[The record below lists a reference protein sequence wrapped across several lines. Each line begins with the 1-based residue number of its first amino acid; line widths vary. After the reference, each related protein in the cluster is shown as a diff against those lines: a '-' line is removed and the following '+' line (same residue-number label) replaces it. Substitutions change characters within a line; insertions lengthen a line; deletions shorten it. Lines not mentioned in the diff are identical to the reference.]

1 MVKMSPQEEGKIRQG
16 LSKYQNPDITRKHVL
31 SVLNHYKG
39 LECEIEPFVF
49 NDGSRKEL
57 FNLQGTIPVAYKGA
71 YYNIPICIW
80 LMDTHPNNAPMC
92 YVKPTADMNIKVSMF
107 VDHNGKIYLPYLH
120 DWVPHL
126 SNLLSL
132 IQIMI
137 VTFGE
142 QPPVYAK
149 PKVDTQ
155 TSTTPYPIQIPGKT
169 FMPIPGGGGNVSG
182 PGFPPYPQNSQYAG
196 GSNVYPPYPPTAS
209 SIFPYQGYGSY
220 SGGVSNY
227 PSQNYCG
234 SFPYPAVSQPSPTLP
249 GSISSGGSGT
259 ITEEHIRAS
268 LLSAV
273 EDKLRRRLNE
283 QFSQLQAE
291 LETLRRTQ
299 QELTSGSAHLSDLFD
314 KLKKEKAEL
323 EKNISILQDKEAELE
338 KEIAKLSD
346 NQSIDVDEAVTTI
359 APLYKQMLNAFA
371 EEAATE
377 DAIYYLG
384 EGLRCGII
392 DLDAFLKQV
401 RQLSRRQFMLRAL
414 MQRCRQKAGLAG

>member
-1 MVKMSPQEEGKIRQG
+1 MVKMTSLDSGKIRQY
-16 LSKYQNPDITRKHVL
+16 LSKYQNAEITKKHIIK
-31 SVLNHYKG
+31 VLNLYKG
-39 LECEIEPFVF
+39 LQYKVEPFVF

-57 FNLQGTIPVAYKGA
+57 FNLQGTIPVPFKGT

-92 YVKPTADMNIKVSMF
+92 YVKPTSDMDIKASMF

-120 DWVPHL
+120 DWLPH
-126 SNLLSL
+126 SSDLLSL

-142 QPPVYAK
+142 QPPVYAR
-149 PKVDTQ
+149 PRQGVQ
-155 TSTTPYPIQIPGKT
+155 ASSTPYPVQPFVPVPGSGAHV
-169 FMPIPGGGGNVSG
+169 PGTNY
-182 PGFPPYPQNSQYAG
+182 PPYPHNSSSSGYGSG
-196 GSNVYPPYPPTAS
+196 GSVYPPYMSTAS
-209 SIFPYQGYGSY
+209 SGFPYQGSYGSY
-220 SGGVSNY
+220 GGSGPNY
-227 PSQNYCG
+227 PPQGVPG
-234 SFPYPAVSQPSPTLP
+234 SFPYPPSTQPSPTVP
-249 GSISSGGSGT
+249 ATAGASGT

-273 EDKLRRRLNE
+273 EDKLRRRLKE
-283 QFSQLQAE
+283 QFSQLLAE
-291 LETLRRTQ
+291 LETLHRTQ
-299 QELTSGSAHLSDLFD
+299 QELTSGSAHLTYLFD
-314 KLKKEKAEL
+314 SLKREKAEL
-323 EKNISILQDKEAELE
+323 EKNITILQDKEAELE

-384 EGLRCGII
+384 EALRCGII

-414 MQRCRQKAGLAG
+414 MQRCRQKAGLTG

>member
-1 MVKMSPQEEGKIRQG
+1 MVKMTPLDEGRFRQG
-16 LSKYQNPDITRKHVL
+16 LSKYQSPDITRKHVV
-31 SVLNHYKG
+31 SVLNLYKG
-39 LECEIEPFVF
+39 LVYEIEPFIF

-57 FNLQGTIPVAYKGA
+57 VNLQGTIPVVYKGTC
-71 YYNIPICIW
+71 YNIPICIW

-92 YVKPTADMNIKVSMF
+92 YVKPTADMHIKVSMF

-120 DWVPHL
+120 DWVPHN
-126 SNLLSL
+126 SDLLAL
-132 IQIMI
+132 IQVMI

-149 PKVDTQ
+149 SRSEMQ
-155 TSTTPYPIQIPGKT
+155 QSSTPYPVQP
-169 FMPIPGGGGNVSG
+169 FMPVPGSGNVSNS
-182 PGFPPYPQNSQYAG
+182 GFPPYPPSSQYSS
-196 GSNVYPPYPPTAS
+196 GSNVYPSYPPTAS
-209 SIFPYQGYGSY
+209 GGFPYPGSY
-220 SGGVSNY
+220 SSYAGSTPSY
-227 PSQNYCG
+227 PTQGYNG
-234 SFPYPAVSQPSPTLP
+234 PYPPYPPATQPSPTIQ
-249 GSISSGGSGT
+249 SSSGGSGT

-273 EDKLRRRLNE
+273 EDKLRRRLKE

-299 QELTSGSAHLSDLFD
+299 QELTSGSSHLTDLFE
-314 KLKKEKAEL
+314 KLRREKQEL
-323 EKNISILQDKEAELE
+323 EKNVNILQDKEAELE

-377 DAIYYLG
+377 DAIYYLA
-384 EGLRCGII
+384 EGLRSGII